1 MSYPTTLPPLDLDLD
16 LEALEKA
23 VAPTRR
29 ESLDRIVVAILDRVR
44 RSWRDLGLVYVLT
57 LVAGFVHARNMYG
70 SPARIDDEGTYTAYA
85 WAVPNMH
92 ALSHYTYWYAHP
104 PLGQLQMAAW
114 NVLTDSFARL
124 PYAVAT
130 GREVSFVYKLIAVV
144 LLYVL
149 ARRLGYLRVTATVAV
164 AMFSLSPLA
173 VYFQR
178 TALLD
183 NLVTTWLL
191 GAFVLAASPRRSMS
205 AAAGTAVCFAT
216 AVLTKET
223 ALLFLPALLVVF
235 WQHSDQRNRRFTTT
249 MLMGVMVLIGLF
261 YPLYALIKNELLTG
275 QGHVSLQWAI
285 TWQLSGRE
293 GSGSIFDSSST
304 AHAVVHSWVL
314 QDPISCAAALLCVV
328 PGLLLRHTRG
338 VALGLAIQLSSL
350 LRNGYLPYPFV
361 VAMIPFAAL
370 TVAGVLDV
378 LLRAGR
384 LSMAPPGRLGPEAF
398 RHTRRHPVRMCVAGL
413 AVVAIA
419 AYTAAAWTTWRTG
432 LDDLWTRDSDGGKA
446 AAFAYVA
453 STASPTDVLVVD
465 DSFWVDLV
473 RDGHP
478 RDKVIWFT
486 KLDVDR
492 DVKLPGRHPWRAID
506 YVLIDQQDAL
516 SVHLNADWTP
526 SQDTMTLFPTLGKAL
541 KHSSMIASFGTGGDR
556 AAVFRVD
563 SGSARSSS
571 AVAQAGGRS
580 GP

>member
-1 MSYPTTLPPLDLDLD
+1 
-16 LEALEKA
+16 
-23 VAPTRR
+23 
-29 ESLDRIVVAILDRVR
+29 
-44 RSWRDLGLVYVLT
+44 
-57 LVAGFVHARNMYG
+57 
-70 SPARIDDEGTYTAYA
+70 
-85 WAVPNMH
+85 
-92 ALSHYTYWYAHP
+92 
-104 PLGQLQMAAW
+104 
-114 NVLTDSFARL
+114 
-124 PYAVAT
+124 VAT
-130 GREVSFVYKLIAVV
+130 GRELSFVYKLVAVV
-144 LLYVL
+144 LIYVL
-149 ARRLGYLRVTATVAV
+149 ARRLGYLRVSATVAV
-164 AMFSLSPLA
+164 AIFSLSPLA

-191 GAFVLAASPRRSMS
+191 AAFVLAASPRRSMS
-205 AAAGTAVCFAT
+205 AAAGAAVCFAT

-235 WQHSDQRNRRFTTT
+235 WQHSDRRNRRFTTT

-275 QGHVSLQWAI
+275 PGHVSLQWAI
-285 TWQLSGRE
+285 TWQLSGRQ

-314 QDPISCAAALLCVV
+314 QDPISCAAALVCVV
-328 PGLLLRHTRG
+328 PGLLLRRTRG

-370 TVAGVLDV
+370 TVAGVLDA
-378 LLRAGR
+378 LLRVGR
-384 LSMAPPGRLGPEAF
+384 LRVTSYRLDRELLG
-398 RHTRRHPVRMCVAGL
+398 HTRQHPLRMAVAGL
-413 AVVAIA
+413 GAVALA
-419 AYTAAAWTTWRTG
+419 AYAVTAWGPWRAG
-432 LDDLWTRDSDGGKA
+432 LHDLWTRDSDGGKA
-446 AAFAYVA
+446 AAYAYVA
-453 STASPTDVLVVD
+453 SSATPDDVLVVD
-465 DSFWVDLV
+465 DAFWVDLV

-478 RDKVIWFT
+478 RSKVIWFT

-526 SQDTMTLFPTLGKAL
+526 SKDTMTLFPTLGKAL

-556 AAVFRVD
+556 AAVFRVN
-563 SGSARSSS
+563 
-571 AVAQAGGRS
+571 GGTPADAAASHTGRRAA
-580 GP
+580 P